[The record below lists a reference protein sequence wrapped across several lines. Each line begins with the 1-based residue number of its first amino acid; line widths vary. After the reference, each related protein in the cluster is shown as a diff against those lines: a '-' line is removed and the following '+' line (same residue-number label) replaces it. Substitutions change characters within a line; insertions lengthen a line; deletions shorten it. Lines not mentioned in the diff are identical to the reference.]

1 MSHLIDHFVEE
12 YERNTARYQQIA
24 SAAEKRC
31 RSLLEANHIPAVI
44 SSRAKCP
51 TRLREKLEKRNLEL
65 HYQTEADIRSNIP
78 DLSGVRI
85 ALYLPS
91 QREDVIRLLQQIFVP
106 VLVKVYDSTP
116 TAEHSP
122 RDSPQE
128 SPQEKES
135 IVPDVP
141 TQHIFRPTG
150 YHAVHLHMRDRADD
164 DSFPKS
170 SATADAAV
178 FEIQITTLLMHAW
191 SEVDHELAYKCHGD
205 EPSTEET
212 RVLSEINRNIVASE
226 GLLRQLEELVQNR
239 NVSRRAN

>member
-1 MSHLIDHFVEE
+1 MSHLIDRFVGE
-12 YERNTARYQQIA
+12 YEKNTARYQRIA
-24 SAAEKRC
+24 SAAEQRC

-51 TRLREKLEKRNLEL
+51 TRLREKLEKRNPEL
-65 HYQTEADIRSNIP
+65 HYETEADIRSNIP

-91 QREDVIRLLQQIFVP
+91 QQEDVIQLLQQTFVP
-106 VLVKVYDSTP
+106 ILVKVYDSIP
-116 TAEHSP
+116 TAEHGP

-128 SPQEKES
+128 FPEEKKS
-135 IVPDVP
+135 IIPDVP
-141 TQHIFRPTG
+141 MQHIFRPTG
-150 YHAVHLHMRDRADD
+150 YHAVHLQMRTRAGD
-164 DSFPKS
+164 DSFPRHNS
-170 SATADAAV
+170 TAEAAV

-191 SEVDHELAYKCHGD
+191 SEVDHDLAYKCHGE

>member
-1 MSHLIDHFVEE
+1 MSHLIDHFVEK
-12 YERNTARYQQIA
+12 YENNTAWYQQIA
-24 SAAEKRC
+24 SAAEQRC
-31 RSLLEANHIPAVI
+31 RSLLEANHNPAVI

-51 TRLREKLEKRNLEL
+51 TRLREKLEKRNPEL
-65 HYQTEADIRSNIP
+65 HYETEADIQSNIP

-91 QREDVIRLLQQIFVP
+91 QQEDVIQLLQQIFVP
-106 VLVKVYDSTP
+106 ILVKVYDSTP
-116 TAEHSP
+116 ASEHSP

-150 YHAVHLHMRDRADD
+150 YHAVHLHMRTRSDG
-164 DSFPKS
+164 DSFS
-170 SATADAAV
+170 NHNSTADAAV

-191 SEVDHELAYKCHGD
+191 SEVDHDLAYKCHGE